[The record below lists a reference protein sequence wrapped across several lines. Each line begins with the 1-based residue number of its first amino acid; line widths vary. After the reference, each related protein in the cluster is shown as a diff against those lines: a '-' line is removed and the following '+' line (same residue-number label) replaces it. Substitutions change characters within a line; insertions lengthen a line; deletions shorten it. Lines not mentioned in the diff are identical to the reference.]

1 MNARSA
7 SSSGSKRPLIARLWH
22 GAVPATKGDA
32 YAAYLRRTGVS
43 ECRATPGNRG
53 VTVLQRIVGER
64 AEFVFISYWTAV
76 RDVTAFAGAD
86 IAVARF
92 FPEDD
97 AYLIERELTVA
108 HYDVAAG
115 APAAA

>member
-1 MNARSA
+1 M
-7 SSSGSKRPLIARLWH
+7 IARVWR
-22 GAVPATKGDA
+22 GATRARDA
-32 YAAYLRRTGVS
+32 AAYTAYLERTGVH
-43 ECRATPGNRG
+43 ECKATPGNRG
-53 VTVLQRIVGER
+53 VTVLQRIVGDR
-64 AEFVFISYWTAV
+64 AEFVFISYWNALE
-76 RDVTAFAGAD
+76 DVKAFAGAD

-115 APAAA
+115 APVAATPAPRGAR

>member
-1 MNARSA
+1 M
-7 SSSGSKRPLIARLWH
+7 IARIWR
-22 GAVPATKGDA
+22 GAKRARDA
-32 YAAYLRRTGVS
+32 AAYTAYLERTGVR

-64 AEFVFISYWTAV
+64 AEFVFISYWNAL

-92 FPEDD
+92 FSEDD

>member
-1 MNARSA
+1 M
-7 SSSGSKRPLIARLWH
+7 IARVWR
-22 GAVPATKGDA
+22 GATRRRDA
-32 YAAYLRRTGVS
+32 AAYTAYLERTGVR

-53 VTVLQRIVGER
+53 VTVLQRIAGER
-64 AEFVFISYWTAV
+64 AEFVFISYWSDLQ
-76 RDVTAFAGAD
+76 DVNAFAGAD

-108 HYDVAAG
+108 HFEVAAG
-115 APAAA
+115 APIAP